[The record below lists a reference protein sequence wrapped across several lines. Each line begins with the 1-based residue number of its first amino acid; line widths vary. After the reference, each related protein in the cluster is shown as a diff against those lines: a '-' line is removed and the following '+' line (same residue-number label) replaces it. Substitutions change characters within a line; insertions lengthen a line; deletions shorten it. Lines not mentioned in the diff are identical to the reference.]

1 MGNRRKQAKCK
12 AQWAIARWR
21 IAAAVPIL
29 LAASA
34 WLASP
39 AQAGG
44 GGPAS
49 IAQISQFVND
59 ICVKATHRSI
69 DVCNGLAARLPSANQ
84 LVLEGAA
91 LAFETPMQLRSGNF
105 STPPGGVFDAA
116 KQNPFFFQTGQPL
129 HGAPM
134 PYTGL
139 PGQLAF
145 IAEPGR
151 PMPTS
156 LTDPAANS
164 FFSAM
169 TAPTTAS
176 PTMLDLTFDFHPRTT
191 PTFTG
196 GQDVGDIT
204 LPLVVADKSGNRL
217 RDVTATVELRGTGGT
232 AVATDITGNFLGS
245 PQTFLLPQLGMSSSI
260 NFTNGYLEFGLDI
273 PLLVTSDIGQL
284 FLPTAS
290 GFALDPNDFVGMD
303 PLAKFLNASFADNAG
318 NLLAAVRADVAVTL
332 DGSALVSAPVPSA
345 APEPTTLALLGS
357 GLVGL
362 GVLRRRRGSRRQ

>member
-1 MGNRRKQAKCK
+1 M
-12 AQWAIARWR
+12 
-21 IAAAVPIL
+21 
-29 LAASA
+29 
-34 WLASP
+34 
-39 AQAGG
+39 
-44 GGPAS
+44 
-49 IAQISQFVND
+49 AQIGQFINTF
-59 ICVKATHRSI
+59 CVMGTHRSI
-69 DVCNGLAARLPSANQ
+69 DVCNALAARLPSANQ
-84 LVLEGAA
+84 LVVEGAA
-91 LAFETPMQLRSGNF
+91 LLGETPTQLRNGNF
-105 STPPGGVFDAA
+105 SIPPGGVFDAG

-169 TAPTTAS
+169 TAPTTTS
-176 PTMLDLTFDFHPRTT
+176 PTMLDLTFDFHPRTM
-191 PTFTG
+191 PTFTV

-232 AVATDITGNFLGS
+232 VVATDITGNFLGS
-245 PQTFLLPQLGMSSSI
+245 PQTFQLPQLGMTPSL
-260 NFTNGYLEFGLDI
+260 NFTNGSLEFGLGI
-273 PLLVTSDIGQL
+273 PLLVTSDIGQP
-284 FLPTAS
+284 FLPTAL
-290 GFALDPNDFVGMD
+290 GFALDPNDFVGID
-303 PLAKFLNASFADNAG
+303 PLAEFLNASFADNAG
-318 NLLAAVRADVAVTL
+318 NVLAAVRADVAIAFE
-332 DGSALVSAPVPSA
+332 GSVLLSAPVPTA

-362 GVLRRRRGSRRQ
+362 GVLRRRRGGSGRQ